1 MSDSSDVRA
10 WLESVLGPVARTFA
24 ELGQQIGVG
33 QFSEPWK
40 QDGQWAAVALA
51 DALGADWPDQ
61 FATRSGAPYL
71 KFALA
76 PYMLAQLATTV
87 ELAARLK
94 LLDGSQG
101 FAAVRRQMRSN
112 LEAGV
117 MDHANL
123 QMEVAALELRRS
135 GTVVLEADLG
145 AGWKPDVLL
154 AHESSP
160 VGAECIRLGPAADVI
175 SHLATPGAP
184 ERVVDGWRR
193 VGAMVIKKAGQP
205 AQAGGWLRCE
215 LNDGMFAAHPWF
227 SSALAAMPLPE
238 KAATLTEGVR
248 EAMLTI
254 GDMHGVVFS
263 SPAMR
268 SASVADERHQQPD
281 AYIALRRTLPGER
294 IRETFII
301 PSEHAADSESAAW
314 YELYDQEPTWLHWA
328 LAAVRP
334 DH

>member
-1 MSDSSDVRA
+1 MSESSDVRA
-10 WLESVLGPVARTFA
+10 WLESVLGPVARNFD
-24 ELGQQIGVG
+24 ELAQQIAVG

-40 QDGQWAAVALA
+40 QDGQWAAGALT
-51 DALGADWPDQ
+51 DALGADWPDR
-61 FATRSGAPYL
+61 FAARSGAPYL

-76 PYMLAQLATTV
+76 PYMLAQLASTV
-87 ELAARLK
+87 ELAVRFK
-94 LLDGSQG
+94 LLDGSLG
-101 FAAVRRQMRSN
+101 FSAVRRQMRSQ

-123 QMEVAALELRRS
+123 QMEVAALELRRG
-135 GTVVLEADLG
+135 GTVVLEANLEV
-145 AGWKPDVLL
+145 GWRPDVLL

-160 VGAECIRLGPAADVI
+160 IGVECIRLGPADDVI

-184 ERVVDGWRR
+184 ERVIDGWRR
-193 VGAMVIKKAGQP
+193 VGAMVIRKAGQP

-238 KAATLTEGVR
+238 KAATLAEGVR

-268 SASVADERHQQPD
+268 SASAPDERHYQPD
-281 AYIALRRTLPGER
+281 ACIALRRALPGGR
-294 IRETFII
+294 IRETFM
-301 PSEHAADSESAAW
+301 
-314 YELYDQEPTWLHWA
+314 
-328 LAAVRP
+328 AVST
-334 DH
+334 

>member
-1 MSDSSDVRA
+1 
-10 WLESVLGPVARTFA
+10 VARTFA
-24 ELGQQIGVG
+24 ELGQQIAVG

-40 QDGQWAAVALA
+40 QDGQWAADALA
-51 DALGADWPDQ
+51 GALGADWPDQ

-76 PYMLAQLATTV
+76 PYMLAQLASTV

-101 FAAVRRQMRSN
+101 FGAVRRQMRSQ
-112 LEAGV
+112 LAAGA

-123 QMEVAALELRRS
+123 QMEVAVLELRRS

-160 VGAECIRLGPAADVI
+160 IGVECIRLGPAADVI

-193 VGAMVIKKAGQP
+193 VVAMVIKKAGQP

-227 SSALAAMPLPE
+227 SSALAAMPLPD

-268 SASVADERHQQPD
+268 SASVPDERHQQPD
-281 AYIALRRTLPGER
+281 AYIALRRTLPGGR
-294 IRETFII
+294 IREIFII
-301 PSEHAADSESAAW
+301 PSEYAAASESAAW
-314 YELYDQEPTWLHWA
+314 DELYDQEPTWLHEA

-334 DH
+334 DHKTRVGEHKQL